1 MSIKWVGYTHFETAK
16 PDVKKA
22 NRRRAVVSVKI
33 DLIRNETDSL
43 NEVVK
48 CVIECIKFELGREDK
63 CISVRLAIIDLHE
76 FICS

>member
-1 MSIKWVGYTHFETAK
+1 M
-16 PDVKKA
+16 KKA
-22 NRRRAVVSVKI
+22 NGRKAVVSAEI

-43 NEVVK
+43 NAMVGFVVEY
-48 CVIECIKFELGREDK
+48 IRFELGREDK